1 MRLFGEFFDQCDVK
15 LRLQREI
22 RFCIFSVIGGESFQM
37 FSRVSLYFFPLLNYK
52 YEMRHQKCSET
63 LNISS
68 KLRCRRN
75 VKEKFHMKDMN
86 KMRTFGYNLT
96 VPGIQTSFGLFTMFE
111 NY

>member
-1 MRLFGEFFDQCDVK
+1 
-15 LRLQREI
+15 
-22 RFCIFSVIGGESFQM
+22 M
-37 FSRVSLYFFPLLNYK
+37 FSRVSLYFLYFFLLNYK

-86 KMRTFGYNLT
+86 KMRTFGYNHT
-96 VPGIQTSFGLFTMFE
+96 VPGIQTSFGL
-111 NY
+111 

>member
-1 MRLFGEFFDQCDVK
+1 
-15 LRLQREI
+15 
-22 RFCIFSVIGGESFQM
+22 M
-37 FSRVSLYFFPLLNYK
+37 FSRVSLYFLYFFFLNYK

-86 KMRTFGYNLT
+86 KMRTFG
-96 VPGIQTSFGLFTMFE
+96 PGIQTSFGLFTMFE